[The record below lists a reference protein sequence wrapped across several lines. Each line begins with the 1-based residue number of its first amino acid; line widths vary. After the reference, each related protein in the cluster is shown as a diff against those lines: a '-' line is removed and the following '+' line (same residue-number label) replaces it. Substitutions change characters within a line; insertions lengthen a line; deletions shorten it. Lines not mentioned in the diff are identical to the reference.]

1 MSVQFD
7 TSAPEIF
14 GDFVRNSGWV
24 QKIASCPQEV
34 EPERDPEARRQD
46 LEGASDDE
54 IEHDEQEWVQNNL
67 APSLRYITKNDQPL
81 HVDIRTE
88 MIAKFKLPFKSGD
101 VLMDRADGEQ
111 MTCIGVARLPGA
123 GISRAMHQHLGRFK
137 CIGNEPVRDLL
148 PPEDP
153 SGWDLETHRGILA
166 SLAGQMC
173 LDFAFPRGR
182 NQAKLDL
189 FDVREEVVQRVTGGW
204 VPGTVLT
211 LSDKPLVRFT
221 LVGLAPDDEGA
232 PKVWWYMEEEHK
244 ADRGAG
250 ILSGW
255 EAVRSRLRD
264 TGERVDLKADRGAG
278 ILSGWETLHL
288 RDSGVRVDLKVLSE
302 RLQAGDVAP
311 RRPLQQTQLEK
322 LLSEQVADVDLAYVV
337 RCTENWSDGQMIGEG
352 AYGKVYKGV
361 DKDGTEAAHFAVKR
375 QRCPDDI
382 AARHRLERMRRAE
395 IDTLT
400 HVTHPNII
408 RLLGYSSG
416 DEDTVLIYE
425 FGQQGSLERTLREDE
440 LAAQLGWA
448 WRVRIARGI
457 VAGVQHLH
465 EQQFYHRDVQPAHVV
480 LMEDFTPKLTAFGLS
495 RPFREMDC
503 ANEVPK
509 GTPGFMCRHY
519 ITTRKF
525 DQKSEVYSVGVT
537 VLQIVTGVTDTV
549 SNTLLDLLD
558 IVDID
563 PAQGR
568 TSVCE
573 AYDSRADFD
582 ESLQPMV
589 EALSDMAALA
599 HKSDRN

>member
-1 MSVQFD
+1 M
-7 TSAPEIF
+7 
-14 GDFVRNSGWV
+14 
-24 QKIASCPQEV
+24 
-34 EPERDPEARRQD
+34 
-46 LEGASDDE
+46 
-54 IEHDEQEWVQNNL
+54 
-67 APSLRYITKNDQPL
+67 
-81 HVDIRTE
+81 
-88 MIAKFKLPFKSGD
+88 
-101 VLMDRADGEQ
+101 
-111 MTCIGVARLPGA
+111 
-123 GISRAMHQHLGRFK
+123 
-137 CIGNEPVRDLL
+137 
-148 PPEDP
+148 
-153 SGWDLETHRGILA
+153 
-166 SLAGQMC
+166 
-173 LDFAFPRGR
+173 
-182 NQAKLDL
+182 
-189 FDVREEVVQRVTGGW
+189 
-204 VPGTVLT
+204 
-211 LSDKPLVRFT
+211 
-221 LVGLAPDDEGA
+221 
-232 PKVWWYMEEEHK
+232 
-244 ADRGAG
+244 
-250 ILSGW
+250 
-255 EAVRSRLRD
+255 
-264 TGERVDLKADRGAG
+264 RVDLKVANVKKRNARLFEPYNWACVLRFRLLLLHATRPESGLRGFLVNTCLPPENPVGRA
-278 ILSGWETLHL
+278 SEVTARCWDQK
-288 RDSGVRVDLKVLSE
+288 RCCPQVLSE

-537 VLQIVTGVTDTV
+537 VLQPSGISSLTAP
-549 SNTLLDLLD
+549 SFSSLDQS
-558 IVDID
+558 
-563 PAQGR
+563 AG
-568 TSVCE
+568 C
-573 AYDSRADFD
+573 
-582 ESLQPMV
+582 
-589 EALSDMAALA
+589 
-599 HKSDRN
+599 